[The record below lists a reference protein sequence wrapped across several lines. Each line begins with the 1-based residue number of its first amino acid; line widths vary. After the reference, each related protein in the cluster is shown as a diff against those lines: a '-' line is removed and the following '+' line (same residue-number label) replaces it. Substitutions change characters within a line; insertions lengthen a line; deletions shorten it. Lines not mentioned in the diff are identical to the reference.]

1 MDTIEF
7 SQLIGKHIFSGIDR
21 ESRIPEVL
29 LANDYDREKFQD
41 AACINFTLDGITY
54 TAIEDPD
61 DGYRSSLEAVF
72 ITGKADTINEFQPI
86 EVLVVDPD
94 IDGYDII
101 QIYDTENGM
110 LILEIGTCKTDYYYP
125 YFIGNFYPEN
135 MSINNP

>member
-7 SQLIGKHIFSGIDR
+7 SQLIGKHIFSGIDM
-21 ESRIPEVL
+21 ESRIPELL

-86 EVLVVDPD
+86 EVLVVDPH
-94 IDGYDII
+94 IDYYDVIKLYDIN
-101 QIYDTENGM
+101 NGR
-110 LILEIGTCKTDYYYP
+110 LILEIGTCKNDCYYP

-135 MSINNP
+135 MSINNA